1 MKMKG
6 TYQTGIRSV
15 STDIA
20 RELLRQVKPQALR
33 EFHLVEEAAFGDP
46 LAGVFLGDRGGTL
59 KALAEVLKAM
69 ADVIEA
75 QAQALERAATPD
87 EFLELLIGGLTAQL
101 TASASGEAAA
111 PFLAAVQ
118 PAFKEHPLLLDRA
131 TEASLAETPLREC
144 EQALEYCTV
153 KVIEHDNAGEP
164 VVSTGFV
171 LCNGTYIL
179 TAGHVAR
186 ELFRELDVAW
196 WQAAQDGGRDVPGR
210 ARVVHLDLGRDI
222 AILEVDEATRRD
234 FRKAGVHPP
243 RLAVREQEKL
253 RRLRTLCLGYQDQDA
268 FVGPRGIGCCTP
280 QFHPIQEV
288 RFEEGHTQKC
298 LVLIIHQ
305 SDGQIYI
312 SRGTSGAPLLDV
324 QTREVIGMV
333 IGTLQRAE
341 AFHPWVGRWEPLS
354 APAYGFAVPLSE
366 LAESW
371 PEFEKYCRIT
381 GTS

>member
-6 TYQTGIRSV
+6 IHRTGIRSV

-20 RELLRQVKPQALR
+20 RELLRQVEPRALGD
-33 EFHLVEEAAFGDP
+33 FHLVEETAFGPP
-46 LAGVFLGDRGGTL
+46 LAGLLLGDRGNNL
-59 KALAEVLKAM
+59 KALAEVLKTM
-69 ADVIEA
+69 SDVIEA
-75 QAQALERAATPD
+75 QAQALERSTTPD
-87 EFLELLIGGLTAQL
+87 EFIEVLIRSLTAQL
-101 TASASGEAAA
+101 TASAGGEAATA
-111 PFLAAVQ
+111 PFLAAVR
-118 PAFKEHPLLLDRA
+118 PAFEKHPLLLDRTTGA
-131 TEASLAETPLREC
+131 LFAESPLREC

-153 KVIEHDNAGEP
+153 KVIDHDNARGP

-179 TAGHVAR
+179 TAGHVAM

-234 FRKAGVHPP
+234 FRKAGVRPP
-243 RLAVREQEKL
+243 RLAAREQEEL
-253 RRLRTLCLGYQDQDA
+253 RQLRTLCLGYQDQDA

-280 QFHPIQEV
+280 QFYPIQEV
-288 RFEEGHTQKC
+288 RFEEGQTQKC

-333 IGTLQRAE
+333 IGTLQHAE
-341 AFHPWVGRWEPLS
+341 AFHPWVERWEPLS

-371 PEFEKYCRIT
+371 PEFKQYCPT
-381 GTS
+381 GT